1 MATEIERL
9 SRLIGD
15 IYDAALD
22 PSRWYETLHNLA
34 GFVGGS
40 GSTLYFTNT
49 LRLTGASQYDW
60 GIDPSFKQSYFDT
73 YIKFDPTTPARFLF
87 DVEQVYSTVDI
98 VPYDEFLET
107 RFYKEWG
114 KPQNM
119 IDMIQ
124 ATLDKTATS
133 FSACGVILSEKEGPA
148 DGETYRRMRLVVPH
162 IRRAALI
169 GNAIDLRKSEAAQF
183 ADTLDGL
190 SAGMFLVD
198 ETGRIVH
205 ANASGQAM
213 LLEGSLLRSP
223 EGRLTTNESN
233 IERGLYE
240 VFAAAAG
247 GDEAVGT
254 RGIAVPLLARDGERY
269 VAHVLP
275 LTSGA
280 RRRAGA
286 AYSAVAA
293 VFVHKAALD
302 TPSPPEI
309 IAKTFKLTPAE
320 LRVLLA
326 IVNIGGVPEVAA
338 ALGVADTTVKTH
350 LGRLFEKTGTGRQAD
365 LVKLVAEFSNPLL
378 N

>member
-1 MATEIERL
+1 MAPEVERL

-22 PSRWYETLHNLA
+22 PSRWYDTLRSLA

-60 GIDPSFKQSYFDT
+60 GIDPGFKQSYFDT
-73 YIKFDPTTPARFLF
+73 YIKFDPTTPARFMF

-98 VPYDEFLET
+98 ISYDEFLET

-114 KPQNM
+114 KPQSM

-169 GNAIDLRKSEAAQF
+169 GNAIDVHKSEAAQF
-183 ADTLDGL
+183 VDTLDGL

-213 LLEGSLLRSP
+213 LAQGSVLRSP

-233 IERGLYE
+233 IERGLYD

-254 RGIAVPLLARDGERY
+254 RGIAVPLAARDGERY

-275 LTSGA
+275 LTSGT

-286 AYSAVAA
+286 AYAAAAA
-293 VFVHKAALD
+293 VFVHRAALE

>member
-1 MATEIERL
+1 MAPEVERL
-9 SRLIGD
+9 SRLIGE

-22 PSRWYETLHNLA
+22 PSRWYDTLRNLA

-73 YIKFDPTTPARFLF
+73 YIKFDPTTPARFMF

-114 KPQNM
+114 KPQSM

-133 FSACGVILSEKEGPA
+133 FSACGVILGEKEGPA
-148 DGETYRRMRLVVPH
+148 NGETYRRMRLVVPH

-213 LLEGSLLRSP
+213 LAEASVLRSP
-223 EGRLTTNESN
+223 EGRLTTNESS
-233 IERGLYE
+233 IERGLYD

-254 RGIAVPLLARDGERY
+254 RGIAVPLMARDGERY

-280 RRRAGA
+280 RRRTGA
-286 AYSAVAA
+286 DYAAVAA
-293 VFVHKAALD
+293 VFVHRAALD

-338 ALGVADTTVKTH
+338 ALGIADTTVKTH
-350 LGRLFEKTGTGRQAD
+350 LGRVFEKTGTGRQAD

>member
-1 MATEIERL
+1 MAPEVERL

-22 PSRWYETLHNLA
+22 PSRWYDTLQNLA

-73 YIKFDPTTPARFLF
+73 YIKFDPTTPARFMF

-114 KPQNM
+114 KPQGI

-133 FSACGVILSEKEGPA
+133 FSACGVILSEEEGPA

-213 LLEGSLLRSP
+213 LAQGSVLRSP

-233 IERGLYE
+233 IERGLYD
-240 VFAAAAG
+240 VFAAATG

-286 AYSAVAA
+286 AYAAVAA

>member
-1 MATEIERL
+1 MAPEVERL
-9 SRLIGD
+9 SRLIGE

-22 PSRWYETLHNLA
+22 PSRWYETLRSLA

-60 GIDPSFKQSYFDT
+60 GIDPRFKQSYFDT
-73 YIKFDPTTPARFLF
+73 YIKFDPTAAARFMF

-98 VPYDEFLET
+98 VSYDEFLET

-114 KPQNM
+114 KPQGM

-148 DGETYRRMRLVVPH
+148 DGETYGRMRLVVPH

-213 LLEGSLLRSP
+213 LAQGSVLRSP
-223 EGRLTTNESN
+223 EGRLTTNELN
-233 IERGLYE
+233 VERGLYD
-240 VFAAAAG
+240 VFAAATG

-275 LTSGA
+275 LTSGS

>member
-1 MATEIERL
+1 MAPEVERL
-9 SRLIGD
+9 SRLIGE

-22 PSRWYETLHNLA
+22 PSRWYDTLRSFA

-60 GIDPSFKQSYFDT
+60 GIDPRFKQSYFDT
-73 YIKFDPTTPARFLF
+73 YIKFDPTAAAQFMF

-98 VPYDEFLET
+98 VSYDEFLET

-114 KPQNM
+114 KPQGM

-148 DGETYRRMRLVVPH
+148 DGETYGRMRLVVPH

-213 LLEGSLLRSP
+213 LAQGSVLRSP

-233 IERGLYE
+233 VERGLYD
-240 VFAAAAG
+240 VFAAASG

-275 LTSGA
+275 LTSGS